1 MIIILLGAPGVGK
14 GTQGKMLSE
23 KYALP
28 EISTGDILRAE
39 VKDNTDLG
47 KKAEEYMK
55 KGELVPD
62 AVIIGMMK
70 NRMNCEDCKNGFI
83 LDGFP
88 RTVEQADALG
98 DMLKNEGRN
107 VDYVLNITVP
117 EEKIIKRISGR
128 RSCPECKSVY
138 NIYFNPPKKDAV
150 CDHCGCSLVLRDD
163 DNEETVRSRLS
174 TYNHKTSPL
183 VDYYR
188 KSGTLIEINGN
199 GTPDKI
205 FENIVINLK

>member
-47 KKAEEYMK
+47 KEAEEYMK

-88 RTVEQADALG
+88 RTVEQADALRK
-98 DMLKNEGRN
+98 MLKNEGKN
-107 VDYVLNITVP
+107 VDYVLNIAVP
-117 EEKIIKRISGR
+117 EEKIIRRISGR

-163 DNEETVRSRLS
+163 DNEETVKSRLS
-174 TYNHKTSPL
+174 TYNQKTSPL

-188 KSGTLIEINGN
+188 KNGVLIEIDGN

-205 FENIVINLK
+205 FEDIVGNLK

>member
-39 VKDNTDLG
+39 VKNNTDLG
-47 KKAEEYMK
+47 KEAEEYMK

-70 NRMNCEDCKNGFI
+70 NRMSCEDCRNGFV

-88 RTVEQADALG
+88 RTVDQANALEN
-98 DMLKNEGRN
+98 MLKSEGKDI
-107 VDYVLNITVP
+107 DYVLNIAVP
-117 EEKIIKRISGR
+117 EEKIIRRISGR

-150 CDHCGCSLVLRDD
+150 CDHCGCLLVLRDD
-163 DNEETVRSRLS
+163 DNEETVKSRLS
-174 TYNHKTSPL
+174 TYNQKTSPL

-188 KSGTLIEINGN
+188 KNGVLVEIDGN
-199 GTPDKI
+199 GTPGKI
-205 FENIVINLK
+205 FENIAGNLK

>member
-1 MIIILLGAPGVGK
+1 MIIILLGAPGAGK

-47 KKAEEYMK
+47 KEAEEYMK

-88 RTVEQADALG
+88 RTVEQADALEN
-98 DMLKNEGRN
+98 MLKNEGKN
-107 VDYVLNITVP
+107 VDYVLNIAVP
-117 EEKIIKRISGR
+117 EEKIIRRISGR

-138 NIYFNPPKKDAV
+138 NIYFNPPKED
-150 CDHCGCSLVLRDD
+150 
-163 DNEETVRSRLS
+163 
-174 TYNHKTSPL
+174 
-183 VDYYR
+183 
-188 KSGTLIEINGN
+188 EIGRAH
-199 GTPDKI
+199 
-205 FENIVINLK
+205 V

>member
-39 VKDNTDLG
+39 VKNNTDLG

-70 NRMNCEDCKNGFI
+70 NRMSREDCKNGFV

-88 RTVEQADALG
+88 RTVDQANALEN
-98 DMLKNEGRN
+98 MLKSEGKN
-107 VDYVLNITVP
+107 IDYVLNIAVP
-117 EEKIIKRISGR
+117 EEKIIRRISGR

-138 NIYFNPPKKDAV
+138 NIYFSPPKENDV

-163 DNEETVRSRLS
+163 DNEETVKSRLN
-174 TYNHKTSPL
+174 TYNQKTSPL

-188 KSGTLIEINGN
+188 KSDLLIEIDGN
-199 GTPDKI
+199 GTPGKI
-205 FENIVINLK
+205 FENIAGNLK

>member
-1 MIIILLGAPGVGK
+1 MIIILLGAPGAGK

-47 KKAEEYMK
+47 KEAEEYMK

-88 RTVEQADALG
+88 RTVEQADALEN
-98 DMLKNEGRN
+98 MLKNESKN
-107 VDYVLNITVP
+107 VDYVLNIAVP
-117 EEKIIKRISGR
+117 EEKIIRRISGR

-138 NIYFNPPKKDAV
+138 NIYFNPPKEDAV

-163 DNEETVRSRLS
+163 DNEETVKSRLS
-174 TYNHKTSPL
+174 TYNQKTSPL

-188 KSGTLIEINGN
+188 KSGTLIEIDGN

-205 FENIVINLK
+205 FENIAGNLK